1 MSIKVVENEIEKKI
15 FTIRSLPVM
24 VDRDLA
30 ELYGVET
37 KVLNQAVKRNAARFP
52 ESFMFQLNQT
62 EFKDW
67 KSQIVTSNKEL
78 MGLRKLPNVFTEQG
92 VSMLSAVLKSDT
104 AIQTSI
110 DIINSFVK
118 IRTFFSQNAGIF
130 QRLERLEERQQSTD
144 QKLDA
149 VLNAIEDRS
158 IKPKQGIFFEGQVF
172 DAYLFVSD
180 LIKSADSSIILIDNY
195 VDESI
200 LTLLSKRELGCSATI
215 YTKTTSKQLELDLK
229 KYNEQYAP
237 IEIKILKEA
246 HDRFLIIDEVDLY
259 HIGASLKDLGKKW
272 FAFSQFHKD
281 AIVLLEKLEELEL

>member
-52 ESFMFQLNQT
+52 ESFMFQLNHT

-158 IKPKQGIFFEGQVF
+158 IKPKQGIFVEGQVF

-272 FAFSQFHKD
+272 FSFSQFHKD